1 MFILLREGTSW
12 KCSLAKLFA
21 FWRAGET
28 VADNEK
34 SSRDYYYHYE
44 VAEKLHIPVNDVWRM
59 KLPNRLRHGGSVF
72 PKELVDKISNSWSEV
87 LCSEY
92 EEKYYMLEQF
102 AVALMRDSKEFVD
115 RATIF
120 YEQYW
125 IPEEEAEQI
134 IEIIASRQRWRD
146 KTIRERLPNPTS
158 KRDAEKQSAEFL
170 TQRLRAKIDKEKQS
184 AESRIQAIQEKFDK
198 ERVAKEQKA
207 EDARDFERWLDEA
220 QAKLDGERNK
230 NNRLMEGRQNDKGTI
245 STQLEQEKQRRKDAE
260 QRAQELHSEL
270 EEEKTIR
277 PDTEQRFNDLKATL
291 DRSEAERKELE
302 GALSQ
307 EKEKASHLEADANLL
322 TEIRRLLG
330 ASLEQTKN
338 AAEATP
344 VTPSP
349 PPEEI
354 IESPVEEMP
363 ETLTIK
369 THSGETV
376 IFRPPFALSS
386 REVELIKLVAGEDE
400 ITAE

>member
-1 MFILLREGTSW
+1 M
-12 KCSLAKLFA
+12 
-21 FWRAGET
+21 
-28 VADNEK
+28 
-34 SSRDYYYHYE
+34 
-44 VAEKLHIPVNDVWRM
+44 
-59 KLPNRLRHGGSVF
+59 
-72 PKELVDKISNSWSEV
+72 
-87 LCSEY
+87 
-92 EEKYYMLEQF
+92 EE
-102 AVALMRDSKEFVD
+102 
-115 RATIF
+115 
-120 YEQYW
+120 
-125 IPEEEAEQI
+125 
-134 IEIIASRQRWRD
+134 
-146 KTIRERLPNPTS
+146 
-158 KRDAEKQSAEFL
+158 
-170 TQRLRAKIDKEKQS
+170 
-184 AESRIQAIQEKFDK
+184 
-198 ERVAKEQKA
+198 
-207 EDARDFERWLDEA
+207 
-220 QAKLDGERNK
+220 
-230 NNRLMEGRQNDKGTI
+230 RQNDKGTI

-400 ITAE
+400 ITAEQIKIRTGRKRAVDDLDELLDRLLDGGFEPIIEDNDVYWFDTNFLHDER